1 MTEQNADSADSRSGQ
16 IAQTLDRG
24 LQILET
30 LSQAPDGMTITQLA
44 TEQGLHRS
52 IAARLLVTLDKRG
65 FVTRSPDGRYRL
77 GYTVFTLARTVSNN
91 AILATTPLMVE
102 AATELN
108 ATIVYHVA
116 DGHETITIGSIEPP
130 SGAFRLG
137 MRPGARHPIEVA
149 AHGMAILAGRE
160 PRPGE
165 RPEITEARR
174 LGYAVSVGEVLPGF
188 AGVCAPIMISGRTD
202 SSVGCVVPRERSGEF
217 EKLGAAVIDLAH
229 RMSLIFG

>member
-1 MTEQNADSADSRSGQ
+1 MTAENSDYRSGQ

-30 LSQAPDGMTITQLA
+30 LSQAPQGMTITQLA
-44 TEQGLHRS
+44 TEHGLHRS
-52 IAARLLVTLDKRG
+52 IVARLLVTLAKRG
-65 FVTRSPDGRYRL
+65 FVSRSPDGRYAL

-116 DGHETITIGSIEPP
+116 DGEETITIGSIEPP

-137 MRPGARHPIEVA
+137 MRPGARHPITVA
-149 AHGMAILAGRE
+149 AHGMAILAGRK
-160 PRPGE
+160 PREGE
-165 RPEITEARR
+165 RPEITEARER
-174 LGYAVSVGEVLPGF
+174 GYAVSMGEVLPGF
-188 AGVCAPIMISGRTD
+188 AGVCAPIMISGGTD
-202 SSVGCVVPRERSGEF
+202 SSVGCVVPRDRRDEF
-217 EKLGAAVIDLAH
+217 WKLGAAVIDLAH
-229 RMSLIFG
+229 RMALIFD